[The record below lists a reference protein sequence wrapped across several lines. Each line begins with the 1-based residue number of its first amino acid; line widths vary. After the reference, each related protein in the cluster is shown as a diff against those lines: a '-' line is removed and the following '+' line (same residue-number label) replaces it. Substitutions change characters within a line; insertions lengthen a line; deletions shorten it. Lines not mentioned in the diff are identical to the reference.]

1 MCRCKKGTCGL
12 RDNNLA
18 KSPTHRFGQIIGDLL
33 EAALE
38 PSLAKFAKE
47 HDLYLDKK
55 GKRPCRK
62 KRKKCSWLDLN
73 KNKHDL
79 DFVLERGGTPDKQGM
94 PAAFIETAWR
104 SYTRHSR
111 AKAQEIQGAVLPL
124 VETYKAVAPFTG
136 VVIAGWFT
144 EGARTQ
150 LESLGFAILHFSH
163 RSVVDAFAQFGIDA
177 AFDEDTPDAEVQKK
191 VDAYAALSVEQRT
204 GIAQYLFD
212 SNKEDVLRFM
222 TALEKTILRQI
233 ERIIVLPLHGN
244 TAELTTIDDA
254 IRFIECY
261 QEKAGKRP
269 IQRYEI
275 QIRYNNGDSIEATFQ
290 EKADAVAFLRTYQPV
305 PVAEIKKK
313 I

>member
-1 MCRCKKGTCGL
+1 M
-12 RDNNLA
+12 A

-55 GKRPCRK
+55 GDRPCRK

-79 DFVLERGGTPDKQGM
+79 DFVLERGGTADKQGM

-104 SYTRHSR
+104 SYTKHSR
-111 AKAQEIQGAVLPL
+111 AKAQEIQGAILPL

-163 RSVVDAFAQFGIDA
+163 KSVVDAFAQFGIDA

-191 VDAYAALSVEQRT
+191 VDAYAALSVGQRR
-204 GIAQYLFD
+204 GIAQYLFA
-212 SNKEDVLRFM
+212 SNKDDVLRFM
-222 TALEKTILRQI
+222 TALEKTVLRQI

-244 TAELTTIDDA
+244 TAELTTVDDA
-254 IRFIECY
+254 IKFIKKYSETASDL
-261 QEKAGKRP
+261 QIE
-269 IQRYEI
+269 RYEI
-275 QIRYNNGDSIEATFQ
+275 QVRYNNGNIIEGKFKDKPSAI
-290 EKADAVAFLRTYQPV
+290 EFLLAYQPV
-305 PVAEIKKK
+305 PVAETKKK